1 MKLTCIQSQLQPNQS
16 LPSRECGLKCSA
28 LAHFVSSCSVTPLA
42 GVWVEIPTAY
52 EPYTGGRPSFPS
64 RECGLKSVILCHIQQ
79 HLEPSLPSR
88 ECGLKYPAHHY
99 HPLIPGS
106 LPSRECGLKFVMHC
120 LDERKRTSHSP
131 RGSVG

>member
-64 RECGLKSVILCHIQQ
+64 RECGLKCINLCVKNRFAVSLPSRECGLKSVILCHIQQ

-88 ECGLKYPAHHY
+88 ECGLKFGHCAC
-99 HPLIPGS
+99 LI
-106 LPSRECGLKFVMHC
+106 LVFSR
-120 LDERKRTSHSP
+120 HSP
-131 RGSVG
+131 CGSVG